1 MNGVRLKFTYGV
13 STGTLLVSHSRRNPG
28 AWRKGVRV
36 GLTVGCDPA
45 RTPALPMS
53 FCPDP
58 I

>member
-1 MNGVRLKFTYGV
+1 MNGVRLKFTRGV

-28 AWRKGVRV
+28 AWREGVRV

-53 FCPDP
+53 FWRMP
-58 I
+58 